1 MQPETGGLRVTPKS
15 RFWHQSSFWGNCSP
29 FWRGPALAGFL
40 MPAGSYYAGGPR
52 KPGKSSAGAERL
64 QAQEVLGHAVLAD
77 VVVAWFFPLEAL
89 FMIFM

>member
-1 MQPETGGLRVTPKS
+1 
-15 RFWHQSSFWGNCSP
+15 
-29 FWRGPALAGFL
+29 